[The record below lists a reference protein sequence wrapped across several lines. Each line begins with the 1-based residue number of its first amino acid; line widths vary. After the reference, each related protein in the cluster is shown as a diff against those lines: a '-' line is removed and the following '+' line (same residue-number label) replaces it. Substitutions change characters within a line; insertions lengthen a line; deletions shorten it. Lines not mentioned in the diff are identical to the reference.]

1 MSRVNSVWL
10 LWCVDKTDTEKW
22 VEEVFID
29 KVLAERSLRFYLTTQ
44 GDRFHHY
51 LQEKGVF
58 HHE

>member
-1 MSRVNSVWL
+1 MSKVNSVWL

-29 KVLAERSLRFYLTTQ
+29 KVLAERSLRFYLIDQ
-44 GDRFHHY
+44 RDRFHHY

>member
-1 MSRVNSVWL
+1 
-10 LWCVDKTDTEKW
+10 VDKTDTEKW